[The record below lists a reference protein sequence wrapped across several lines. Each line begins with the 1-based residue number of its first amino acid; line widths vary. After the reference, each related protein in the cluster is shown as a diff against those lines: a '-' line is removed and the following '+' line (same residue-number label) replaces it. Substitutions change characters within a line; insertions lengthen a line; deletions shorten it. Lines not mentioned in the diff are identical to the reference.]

1 MSIERDSSC
10 CVIASRSASSTMTN
24 SPLAT
29 SQPFTISSGPTS
41 RSCVGHQRFWRI
53 GVLHSRWSV
62 RKLTSDC
69 FAFGVVARA
78 RPTGMLTRPK
88 LIDPFQMVRMGPL
101 PKSVVGPAPFA
112 AICGV
117 SCSGYGGLGLTSGL
131 LYGPEPESPAERR
144 AHGKRRALQAVWDD
158 GETDVVEMV

>member
-1 MSIERDSSC
+1 
-10 CVIASRSASSTMTN
+10 MTN
-24 SPLAT
+24 SPFAT

-41 RSCVGHQRFWRI
+41 RSWVGHQRFWRM

-88 LIDPFQMVRMGPL
+88 EIDPFQIVRMGPL
-101 PKSVVGPAPFA
+101 QGILVGSAPFA
-112 AICGV
+112 VFGRV
-117 SCSGYGGLGLTSGL
+117 SCLGRHGAGLRSERGNHDGRPSYTNHRAALAGR
-131 LYGPEPESPAERR
+131 RR
-144 AHGKRRALQAVWDD
+144 APPRRGRLPGREGRRMEAGHV
-158 GETDVVEMV
+158 G